1 MSPCELVGSLQGLW
15 LKRGVRRSFVAAFC
29 YLCRDFMFQTMQNI
43 INSLKTQ
50 FNLSDGSIRE
60 LFAHSAVREI
70 PKKQVLTSSFR
81 HDPHFYFIE
90 QGITRS
96 YCVVDGKE
104 VTSWFSAE
112 GEIVFSTNNFY
123 GKTPGYEYE
132 IVQALEDTV
141 AYAIPIKDLDVLYQ
155 TNIEIA
161 NWSRILHQQAFIETE
176 KRLIARLYQS
186 AEERY
191 VDLLQS
197 RPMLFRRVNL
207 GHIASFLGISQ
218 VTLCQLR
225 NKLR

>member
-1 MSPCELVGSLQGLW
+1 M
-15 LKRGVRRSFVAAFC
+15 AAFC

>member
-1 MSPCELVGSLQGLW
+1 
-15 LKRGVRRSFVAAFC
+15 
-29 YLCRDFMFQTMQNI
+29 MFQTMQNI

-96 YCVVDGKE
+96 YCVVEGKE